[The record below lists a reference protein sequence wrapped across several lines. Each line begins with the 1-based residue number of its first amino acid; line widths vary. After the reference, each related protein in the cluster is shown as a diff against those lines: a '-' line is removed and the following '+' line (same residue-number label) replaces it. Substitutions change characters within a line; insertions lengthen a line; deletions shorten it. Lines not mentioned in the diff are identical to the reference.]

1 KFDTEIANSL
11 MHLVRLYCT
20 ARSFSFASFPC
31 SLCPAHNSSC
41 PVYGTVK
48 RITTLFGIHSLQ
60 NYRNVSHTPA
70 DKTFLPWC
78 SWRGSFTHNDI
89 FFSAMNFFPSII
101 MMVVDF
107 FHSFCDLDVQY
118 LVDNDI
124 STSISVLSSEL
135 HCLIV
140 HCAEL

>member
-1 KFDTEIANSL
+1 LWQLSVDQWAFIVATCAEFDTKIANSFV
-11 MHLVRLYCT
+11 HLVRLYCT

-48 RITTLFGIHSLQ
+48 CITALFGIHSLQ
-60 NYRNVSHTPA
+60 NYRNVSHTSA
-70 DKTFLPWC
+70 DKTFLSWC

-101 MMVVDF
+101 MVV
-107 FHSFCDLDVQY
+107 
-118 LVDNDI
+118 
-124 STSISVLSSEL
+124 SSEERR
-135 HCLIV
+135 V
-140 HCAEL
+140 GKEYE

>member
-1 KFDTEIANSL
+1 MQDFNGTSVCIEHLLYLSVYKRAFICAATAKFDTEIANSL

-107 FHSFCDLDVQY
+107 FHSFC
-118 LVDNDI
+118 
-124 STSISVLSSEL
+124 
-135 HCLIV
+135 
-140 HCAEL
+140 A